1 MASDDSPW
9 TAIPKD
15 LAERIR
21 PHLHEVADE
30 MITEIQAK
38 VREYARVGEGLYSET
53 LRRVVERSLQHFV
66 DRLGESGHTDAAVT
80 DFFHAI
86 GRGEAAEGRPLDPL
100 QTAMRV
106 GGLVAWRRLSA
117 KTVALS
123 PEVIARLGEA
133 IFL

>member
-38 VREYARVGEGLYSET
+38 VRGYARVGEGL
-53 LRRVVERSLQHFV
+53 
-66 DRLGESGHTDAAVT
+66 
-80 DFFHAI
+80 
-86 GRGEAAEGRPLDPL
+86 
-100 QTAMRV
+100 
-106 GGLVAWRRLSA
+106 
-117 KTVALS
+117 
-123 PEVIARLGEA
+123 
-133 IFL
+133 